1 MKGLFNKKLLAAAGA
16 AVMIGLQGCVPLV
29 FAGGAALGVLIG
41 TDPRPAETI
50 KTDVDL
56 GNRIGANINDTW
68 KDQAHVNVNIFNGN
82 VLLTGEVPDEAA
94 RSRVQQIAQS
104 QPGVRRVYNSTVA
117 GPVSSTT
124 DRLNDAQLTTRVK
137 TSIVSQSGMD
147 SSGLHLV
154 VVTERKV
161 VYLLG
166 IAKPD
171 VADRAAQAASVVSGV
186 EQVVKLVENQPQGP
200 ADRN

>member
-1 MKGLFNKKLLAAAGA
+1 MKQLFNKKMLAAAGA

-50 KTDVDL
+50 KGDVDL

-68 KDQAHVNVNIFNGN
+68 KDQVHVNVNIFNGN
-82 VLLTGEVPDEAA
+82 VLLTGEVPDADA
-94 RSRVQQIAQS
+94 HNRVQQIAQS
-104 QPGVRRVYNSTVA
+104 QPGVRRVYNATVV

-124 DRLNDAQLTTRVK
+124 DRLNDTQLTTRVK
-137 TSIVSQSGMD
+137 TSIISQSGSD
-147 SSGLHLV
+147 SAGLHLV

-171 VADRAAQAASVVSGV
+171 VADRAAKAASEVSGV
-186 EQVVKLVENQPQGP
+186 EHVVKLVENQPAGP
-200 ADRN
+200 ADR

>member
-1 MKGLFNKKLLAAAGA
+1 MLINKKLLAAAGA
-16 AVMIGLQGCVPLV
+16 AVLIGLQGCVPLV

-41 TDPRPAETI
+41 TDPRPSETI

-68 KDQAHVNVNIFNGN
+68 KDQAHVNVNIFNGV
-82 VLLTGEVPDEAA
+82 VLLTGEVPNADAHN
-94 RSRVQQIAQS
+94 RVQQIAQS
-104 QPGVRRVYNSTVA
+104 QPGVRRVVNATVV

-124 DRLNDAQLTTRVK
+124 DRLNDTQLTTRVK

-154 VVTERKV
+154 VITERKV
-161 VYLLG
+161 VYLMG

-186 EQVVKLVENQPQGP
+186 EQVVKVVETQPAGP